1 MAYHV
6 PVLLAESIEGL
17 RIKPKGIY
25 IDLTFGGGGHSRAI
39 IRNLSSKGRLIAF
52 DQDKEALTNRIEDP
66 RFKLVNANFKYL
78 YNYLRYLGVVQVDG
92 ILADLGVSSHHF
104 DSPDRGFSYRTDGP
118 LDMRMNRSA
127 QLTAAEVVNSYQPER
142 LKEILE
148 QYGEVPNA
156 KRVVGVICRERG
168 RKPIETVQQ
177 LRDLVSPLFPAK
189 TLNKELSKLFQA
201 IRIEVNREIESLQRM
216 IGQAADVL
224 VLGGRFV
231 VISYHSLE
239 DRLVKNFFKS
249 GNFEGEVSKDF
260 YGNVI
265 SPFRL
270 VNRKVIVPSDA
281 EIEENPRARSAKL
294 RIGEKV

>member
-1 MAYHV
+1 M
-6 PVLLAESIEGL
+6 
-17 RIKPKGIY
+17 
-25 IDLTFGGGGHSRAI
+25 
-39 IRNLSSKGRLIAF
+39 
-52 DQDKEALTNRIEDP
+52 
-66 RFKLVNANFKYL
+66 
-78 YNYLRYLGVVQVDG
+78 
-92 ILADLGVSSHHF
+92 
-104 DSPDRGFSYRTDGP
+104 
-118 LDMRMNRSA
+118 
-127 QLTAAEVVNSYQPER
+127 
-142 LKEILE
+142 
-148 QYGEVPNA
+148 PNA
-156 KRVVGVICRERG
+156 KSVVGVICRERG
-168 RKPIETVQQ
+168 IKPIETVQQ

-224 VLGGRFV
+224 VPGGRFV

>member
-224 VLGGRFV
+224 VPGGRFV

-249 GNFEGEVSKDF
+249 GNFAGEVSKDF

>member
-6 PVLLAESIEGL
+6 PVLLAESIQGL

-52 DQDKEALTNRIEDP
+52 DQDKEALTNRIDDP
-66 RFKLVNANFKYL
+66 MFKLVHANFKYL
-78 YNYLRYLGVVQVDG
+78 YNYLRYLGVVHVDG

-156 KRVVGVICRERG
+156 KKVVGVICRERE

-189 TLNKELSKLFQA
+189 TLNKELSKFFQA

-224 VLGGRFV
+224 VPGGRFV

-260 YGNVI
+260 YGNVT

-281 EIEENPRARSAKL
+281 EVGENPRARSAKL

>member
-52 DQDKEALTNRIEDP
+52 DQDKEALTNRIDDL
-66 RFKLVNANFKYL
+66 RFKLVHANFKYL

-156 KRVVGVICRERG
+156 KKVVGVICRERE

-177 LRDLVSPLFPAK
+177 LRDLVSPLFPVK
-189 TLNKELSKLFQA
+189 TLNKELSKFFQA

-216 IGQAADVL
+216 IGQAADML
-224 VLGGRFV
+224 VPGGRFV

-260 YGNVI
+260 YGNVT

>member
-1 MAYHV
+1 M
-6 PVLLAESIEGL
+6 
-17 RIKPKGIY
+17 
-25 IDLTFGGGGHSRAI
+25 
-39 IRNLSSKGRLIAF
+39 
-52 DQDKEALTNRIEDP
+52 
-66 RFKLVNANFKYL
+66 
-78 YNYLRYLGVVQVDG
+78 DG

-224 VLGGRFV
+224 VPGGRFV

>member
-224 VLGGRFV
+224 VPGGRFV

>member
-156 KRVVGVICRERG
+156 KRVVGEICRERE

-201 IRIEVNREIESLQRM
+201 IRIEVNREMESLQRM

-224 VLGGRFV
+224 VPGGRFV

>member
-52 DQDKEALTNRIEDP
+52 DQDKEALTNRIDDL
-66 RFKLVNANFKYL
+66 RFKLVHANFKYL

-224 VLGGRFV
+224 VPGGRFV

>member
-52 DQDKEALTNRIEDP
+52 DQDKEALTNRIDDP
-66 RFKLVNANFKYL
+66 RFKLVHANFKYL
-78 YNYLRYLGVVQVDG
+78 SNYLRYLGVVQVDG

-156 KRVVGVICRERG
+156 KRVVRVICGERG

-189 TLNKELSKLFQA
+189 TLNKELSKFFQA

-224 VLGGRFV
+224 VPGGRFV

-249 GNFEGEVSKDF
+249 GNFVGEVSKDF
-260 YGNVI
+260 YGNVT

>member
-168 RKPIETVQQ
+168 REPIETVQQ

-224 VLGGRFV
+224 VPGGRFV

>member
-156 KRVVGVICRERG
+156 KKVVGVICRERE

-177 LRDLVSPLFPAK
+177 LRDLVSPLFPVK
-189 TLNKELSKLFQA
+189 TLNKELSKFFQA

-216 IGQAADVL
+216 IGQAADML
-224 VLGGRFV
+224 VPGGRFV

>member
-6 PVLLAESIEGL
+6 PVLLAESIQGL

-52 DQDKEALTNRIEDP
+52 DQDKEALTNRIDDP
-66 RFKLVNANFKYL
+66 RFKLVHANFKYL
-78 YNYLRYLGVVQVDG
+78 YNYLRYLGVVHVDG

-156 KRVVGVICRERG
+156 KKVVGVICRERE

-189 TLNKELSKLFQA
+189 TLNKELSKFFQA

-224 VLGGRFV
+224 VPGGRFV

-260 YGNVI
+260 YGNVT

-281 EIEENPRARSAKL
+281 EVGENPRARSAKL